1 MIEQIIAALATIK
14 EILGL
19 VNTLRKFVEENKN
32 EKWWQEFSVV
42 RTNLVRAESPE
53 ERRKAISDYA
63 RSIAGL

>member
-42 RTNLVRAESPE
+42 RTNLVKAESPE
-53 ERRKAISDYA
+53 ERRKVISDYA
-63 RSIAGL
+63 RSLAGL